1 MQLYAKVFSDKGFS
15 IYPPLYQPNSFFLRT
30 KPKRD
35 TVEGGGVF
43 GVKWKTNLSEL
54 SVGGSSE

>member
-35 TVEGGGVF
+35 TVEGGGGLRGEVENEF
-43 GVKWKTNLSEL
+43 
-54 SVGGSSE
+54 VGIISGWFQ